1 MRKFRYILIL
11 LNATIFSKN
20 IDAQNFIYTAPAIE
34 DSWGIIDVLE
44 GSDYYLFTS
53 SDYNFIKDSSFC
65 NLTYISKKGDLI
77 KSELIQNRK
86 SFSRSEFF
94 ISRANSDYLTQI
106 GLDGNQYVA
115 EFIETNIETRSSE
128 IYSLESEF
136 NTTFNDILKIAD
148 SLYFFG
154 LHNIDA
160 EKTVLVKVNLYSKE
174 ISYSSALDAF
184 PGDLKLSLDSKSI
197 ILKGLSYFGII
208 DLNFDSVL
216 IRINDFKFGDFS
228 GDLYPLKSKEKYINF
243 GGQSQDLRNFYN
255 VDFGLNILDK
265 DFNILKNIIL
275 GRTGDTIDIP
285 ARTQSIASTNGGF
298 YFGGTSNFKAWEYPY
313 GYEPSWFMIMKTDSA
328 LNLEWTKEYGG
339 DAYYFM
345 TGITATSDGGGIA
358 YGTRQDTTKG
368 NFNRDPFMIKFDK
381 NGMITF
387 TKTFPQTKKTF
398 AIYPNPASNVLN
410 VKFKEN
416 LITKFII
423 TNTEGKVLK
432 EILRDQIDEKMD
444 ISNLL
449 SGVYFI
455 SGYNKNLELI
465 GTQKL
470 IVKK

>member
-1 MRKFRYILIL
+1 M

-77 KSELIQNRK
+77 KSELIQNSK

-115 EFIETNIETRSSE
+115 EFIETNIESKSSE

-136 NTTFNDILKIAD
+136 NTTFNDLLKLSD
-148 SLYFFG
+148 SLYIFG
-154 LHNIDA
+154 LYNYNTEII
-160 EKTVLVKVNLYSKE
+160 KLVKINLNSR
-174 ISYSSALDAF
+174 IVSYSPALDAF
-184 PGDLKLSLDSKSI
+184 PLDLKISLNSKSI

-265 DFNILKNIIL
+265 DFSILKNIAF
-275 GRTGDTIDIP
+275 GRKGDTIDIP
-285 ARTQSIASTNGGF
+285 ARTQSIVSTNGGF

-345 TGITATSDGGGIA
+345 TGIIATSDGGGIA

-410 VKFKEN
+410 VKFEEN

-432 EILRDQIDEKMD
+432 EILGDQIEEKID

-455 SGYNKNLELI
+455 SGYNKNLELV